1 MLKKALLRLGVCAAV
16 LAALVWYF
24 FFDMGRLPK
33 GTLVASCP
41 SPALTHTVNIYE
53 CAGNATT
60 ADSVREVVTGGASR
74 NIYWQYK
81 ADFEECEWLSEDEV
95 CINGTRLNV
104 LSDTYDWRR

>member
-53 CAGNATT
+53 CAGTRRPRIPFAPRLSRAALQGISIGNTK
-60 ADSVREVVTGGASR
+60 RISR
-74 NIYWQYK
+74 N
-81 ADFEECEWLSEDEV
+81 A
-95 CINGTRLNV
+95 NGCPRTRFA
-104 LSDTYDWRR
+104 STERA